1 MRSFFIN
8 LTLFILPKG
17 LESLICRRQCGEDLE
32 MNLKAGHRFFG
43 GPEKKSE
50 EKLRIVNGYEPPP
63 RSFLALIKVNK
74 DESTCGGTII
84 NDRFVLTAGHCVC
97 LYGSDVIPC
106 EDKKLLYPSKNI
118 NMYIGVNNKD
128 VSQLDQLQDV
138 QIFHAVDVIMHQNWD
153 GTGHP
158 HLPDLALIQT
168 DRKIKFIDKKVGPI
182 CLPSRKA
189 RVHNKKVYAAGW
201 GVTGGSCLTDSN
213 GPSKYVR
220 CRKPFSYNGQ
230 VFDGCL
236 TSDSPSANNKI
247 CQEFLKAIGRN
258 KYNLKT
264 KDAIKIIYSK
274 KKETICYRLENN
286 GHGWCGSCRRDAQEN
301 EVGYCTA
308 FDDYQMEDETMTEVS
323 PTQDWGFCSKQCSAI
338 QLEATK
344 LMEIN
349 LVALRKRECNLLIS
363 NSETLQY
370 DKDKEICAGHK
381 ILFPKRRVY
390 RRYKIKGTKDNFFF
404 KRRKSEI
411 NRLNITGNASQLNFF
426 LGHADSCQ
434 GDSGGPLYRFKK
446 RKGKKRAIII
456 GVVSRGEQCAGLNQ
470 PGIYT
475 NVAKFTK
482 WIRKFSRK
490 GRCN

>member
-1 MRSFFIN
+1 
-8 LTLFILPKG
+8 
-17 LESLICRRQCGEDLE
+17 
-32 MNLKAGHRFFG
+32 
-43 GPEKKSE
+43 
-50 EKLRIVNGYEPPP
+50 
-63 RSFLALIKVNK
+63 
-74 DESTCGGTII
+74 
-84 NDRFVLTAGHCVC
+84 
-97 LYGSDVIPC
+97 
-106 EDKKLLYPSKNI
+106 
-118 NMYIGVNNKD
+118 MYIGVNNKD

-258 KYNLKT
+258 KRRKQFVTDLKT
-264 KDAIKIIYSK
+264 MVMVGVDLV
-274 KKETICYRLENN
+274 E
-286 GHGWCGSCRRDAQEN
+286 RDAQEN

-338 QLEATK
+338 HLEATK

-349 LVALRKRECNLLIS
+349 LTKKFA
-363 NSETLQY
+363 Q
-370 DKDKEICAGHK
+370 
-381 ILFPKRRVY
+381 
-390 RRYKIKGTKDNFFF
+390 GTKSYFLNEEYIVVTRLKEQKIIFFF